1 MGSSKLDD
9 QDDDFGLMAM
19 IPLEVKEKLFRLK
32 NENKKLKEQI
42 TQVTILVSDS
52 IRNILSILVV
62 NPLSSVCCKSKPY
75 TLKVLLDLH

>member
-1 MGSSKLDD
+1 MISINKQSNVLHFRLGSSKLDD

-42 TQVTILVSDS
+42 TQVTILVSNH
-52 IRNILSILVV
+52 R
-62 NPLSSVCCKSKPY
+62 
-75 TLKVLLDLH
+75 

>member
-1 MGSSKLDD
+1 LGSSKLDD

-42 TQVTILVSDS
+42 TQVTILVSNH
-52 IRNILSILVV
+52 R
-62 NPLSSVCCKSKPY
+62 
-75 TLKVLLDLH
+75 